1 MLPYI
6 VIQHASDRTDE
17 LPQVGGG
24 EKYYR
29 WGGGGGG
36 STTSTTQKSLS
47 HISLFFTAGET
58 FRGGS
63 GKLFQDCKEYC
74 LLELPSLNFFKRYPS
89 VNVIFPLLDIK
100 NRK

>member
-1 MLPYI
+1 MHQTEQMNCL
-6 VIQHASDRTDE
+6 RWG
-17 LPQVGGG
+17 VGKSTTG
-24 EKYYR
+24 
-29 WGGGGGG
+29 GGGGGG

-89 VNVIFPLLDIK
+89 VNVNFSLLDIK